1 MSYDDDWPDQT
12 LENRKLMIR
21 KTIRRAEISDLRALG
36 DKYFKVV
43 TDPWCEHYNKFLQE
57 HAAARYYQAETPEG
71 AEIAYCRDTE
81 QGVWFLPDSGMG
93 VIQPRG
99 LGFLKEIVD
108 SL

>member
-21 KTIRRAEISDLRALG
+21 KTIRRAEVSKLRALG
-36 DKYFKVV
+36 DKYFKVA
-43 TDPWCEHYNKFLQE
+43 TDPWCEHYNKFLHD
-57 HAAARYYQAETPEG
+57 HATARYYLAETPEG

-93 VIQPRG
+93 IIQPRG